1 MFKLNAADN
10 NYLTLNPILMG
21 SKGVL
26 SLSIKTELSS
36 PRELSIHC
44 NSYLFNTWKYLKNNT
59 ESKLVLDF
67 DGLKIGFWQ
76 NTNQITHLLVIGD
89 TGQGTDG
96 NTAFGL
102 SDANADYIDIN
113 YPLDPDQFTILGNK
127 KIYYIKDNSLT
138 TLDKNYFEIKTFQAS
153 ELSSVNNNLDNR
165 NKAEARV
172 YQQAVYWLRQQ
183 NQRLSLDNFILRESG
198 SLERTFTSS
207 IFGIKRNKRVLP
219 INYANN
225 NTSAYSLLNQ
235 IDENIIINQISED
248 KKIAIQTGSM
258 DNYDIF
264 NEVAQKGQWS
274 WREDGLI
281 NTGTLANPVY
291 KTQVSVGDFNKLASV
306 GKAYRSTLDNPF
318 LQSGIRISN
327 IRTLKPKID
336 VDLTISNFILEGSK
350 IDIDYNA
357 YLSTFN
363 NEPLK
368 VFEEIPKSLIF
379 QGFTSAIDLYK
390 LN

>member
-1 MFKLNAADN
+1 MFKLNSADN

-291 KTQVSVGDFNKLASV
+291 KTQVSVGDFNQLASV

>member
-21 SKGVL
+21 SKGIL

-36 PRELSIHC
+36 PRELSINC

-67 DGLKIGFWQ
+67 NGLKIGFWQ

-138 TLDKNYFEIKTFQAS
+138 TLNKNYFEIKTFQAS

-183 NQRLSLDNFILRESG
+183 NQRLSLDNYILRESG

-235 IDENIIINQISED
+235 IDDNIIINQISED

-281 NTGTLANPVY
+281 NVGTVANPIY
-291 KTQVSVGDFNKLASV
+291 KTQVSIGDFNQLPAV

-318 LQSGIRISN
+318 LQSGIKISN

-350 IDIDYNA
+350 IDIDY
-357 YLSTFN
+357 
-363 NEPLK
+363 
-368 VFEEIPKSLIF
+368 IF
-379 QGFTSAIDLYK
+379 DCIIDNK
-390 LN
+390 

>member
-1 MFKLNAADN
+1 MFKINAADN

-21 SKGVL
+21 SKGVS

-36 PRELSIHC
+36 PRELSINC

-67 DGLKIGFWQ
+67 DSVKIGFWQ
-76 NTNQITHLLVIGD
+76 NTNQITHLLVIAD

-113 YPLDPDQFTILGNK
+113 YPLDPEQFTILGNK

-138 TLDKNYFEIKTFQAS
+138 TLNKNYFEIKTFQAS
-153 ELSSVNNNLDNR
+153 ELSSVNNNFDNR

-183 NQRLSLDNFILRESG
+183 NQRLSLDSFILRESG

-235 IDENIIINQISED
+235 IDDNLIINQISED

-281 NTGTLANPVY
+281 NVGTVANPIY
-291 KTQVSVGDFNKLASV
+291 KTQVSVGDFNKLPAV

-318 LQSGIRISN
+318 LQSGIKISN
-327 IRTLKPKID
+327 VRTLKPKID

-363 NEPLK
+363 NGPLK
-368 VFEEIPKSLIF
+368 VFEEIPKWLIF
-379 QGFTSAIDLYK
+379 QGFTSNIDLYK
-390 LN
+390 IN